1 MGFAGLN
8 TRPEN
13 SSEIEMT
20 EDVSDAVGYK
30 SPPVKTRFR
39 PGRSGNPSGRPKTK
53 PSFRTALL
61 GELAAT
67 MPAKDQ
73 QRAISKLQ
81 ALVTTL
87 VNSAVAGNARAQAL
101 LVGALLRMG
110 EPEESGSDSLTSNDQ
125 AILEAYLAGELK
137 RRADKT
143 ATAPD
148 PGEKDAH

>member
-1 MGFAGLN
+1 
-8 TRPEN
+8 
-13 SSEIEMT
+13 
-20 EDVSDAVGYK
+20 
-30 SPPVKTRFR
+30 
-39 PGRSGNPSGRPKTK
+39 
-53 PSFRTALL
+53 
-61 GELAAT
+61 

-110 EPEESGSDSLTSNDQ
+110 EPEESGSDSLTPNDQ

>member
-1 MGFAGLN
+1 
-8 TRPEN
+8 
-13 SSEIEMT
+13 
-20 EDVSDAVGYK
+20 
-30 SPPVKTRFR
+30 
-39 PGRSGNPSGRPKTK
+39 
-53 PSFRTALL
+53 
-61 GELAAT
+61 

-143 ATAPD
+143 TAAPD
-148 PGEKDAH
+148 PSEKDAH